1 MPEKLE
7 VHSKIHDPS
16 PFIKLSSKTAMNGTY
31 ICALSGACKQLQ
43 KPGSIRDPGAGAGA
57 AGSGELVWVLKMNAA
72 RTASAPN
79 HFQLHLLSSP

>member
-1 MPEKLE
+1 
-7 VHSKIHDPS
+7 
-16 PFIKLSSKTAMNGTY
+16 MNGTH

-43 KPGSIRDPGAGAGA
+43 KPGSIRAPGAGA
-57 AGSGELVWVLKMNAA
+57 AGSGELVWVLKMNAV